1 MNHREITNQLFLL
14 FVPLF
19 ALFVQP
25 LFAQQVSI
33 SPTPQQVAWGES
45 VAFANSES
53 YTLVGESSADADAVA
68 LFKKNFATGGAV
80 QVIMGERGDAA
91 IADYESLIPENAEG
105 YYLAVSKNKVV
116 IAGNDGAGTYYG
128 VQSFIQI
135 ASQPNV
141 MEVAIT
147 DYPSVVHRGLVEGY
161 YGNPYS
167 EANRMSL
174 FEFFGRQKMNMYIY
188 GPKDDV
194 YHRAQWREEY
204 PADQAEKIRQYVA
217 AAKANKVDFV
227 WAIHPGEN
235 IQWNNADSV
244 NIVNK
249 LKAMYNLGVR
259 TFAVFFDDVWGGEGT
274 RGDKQAQL
282 MNYITDELNK
292 AYDDVNPCIIC
303 PTQYNRGWSNGDYLT
318 TLGTVMYPEIRI
330 MWTGNSVVDIINKSD
345 MQWINAQIGRKA
357 FIWLN
362 YPVNDYCI
370 NHMLMGP
377 TTGNDLDIADMVSGF
392 TSNPME
398 YAEASKVSLFSIG
411 DYNWNM
417 PAYDADASWENAI
430 KYIMPTLAEEFHFFC
445 ENNVDLGATVHGL
458 RRNDESPAF
467 VDAKAVYN
475 AEMAAGNRDLAY
487 AAVGEQFEKFVT
499 TADRLLAS
507 TEAAALI
514 EEITPWLKCMK
525 YMGQR
530 GVALVNMN
538 NALLNEDPE
547 AFIDNYLLY
556 NSHVTA
562 QEALRSRDFAGTIKQ
577 ATPEVATLHV
587 EPFIDENVGELVAI
601 YKENYDYRTDVFP
614 AQVVENG
621 TYYIM
626 YNGAYLTNT
635 TPNTDGSVPQF
646 VAAIDDVRP
655 QKQEWKISIDPST
668 GRYKI
673 VNLED
678 NRYLNEKGEFSVS
691 NSTNPYDAAWHTY
704 DIYRLANGKYGVQ
717 NAGSAGTK
725 FWTADGSRVK
735 VSGTSEPLPANF
747 IFDIVPISGA
757 EEEKNLISS
766 NGIYYIVDGGKYLT
780 NNNINGSGGTP
791 TFETVAAP
799 GLAQEWI
806 ITPDASGSNY
816 YKILSN
822 ADGRYI
828 NEYGV
833 FGTNQYYSDW
843 NTYLITMQNGMFSI
857 RWTQSAIKKGVK
869 FLVSNGTNFVEQAI
883 EHSASYSVEIVK
895 KVVEQEPSDEPSALE
910 CQSLKIYRLENI
922 GNGKFISNGNN
933 LANDAVITYATGDD
947 SSVGQQWALY
957 PTGVADEYIL
967 INPASKKSVDM
978 APGVGYPVQWNFEPY
993 NVNQIFKIVE
1003 IEPGVHRL
1011 LNAGNLSQC
1020 LGVSSSGTPLIVDDL
1035 SSETSLFRLH
1045 ATGEELSMNFPVANK
1060 SFVIMNVATE
1070 QVISCPQFSTLDS
1083 QLCSEFYTT
1092 GNNRQVWKITKGKSS
1107 YVLTSQYYGLSLD
1120 MGLDGA
1126 CVPLLYTTNSA
1137 NSNQNIYFEEV
1148 EGESGVYRLYA
1159 LKNAIKYYLQSVADE
1174 ALATTTSP
1182 AGDDTKFVMAM
1193 MNGSFGNEWEN
1204 QEFFEE
1210 NKEAAHATFV
1220 PYTSTSQMKLDAN
1233 YNYPWLTPEKAD
1245 YLSLNGTW
1253 KFNFVPS
1260 PSSRPGEA
1268 DFWGDAADVSAW
1280 DNIDVPSCWE
1290 MKGYDLPLYVN
1301 VEYAFLD
1308 NPPYIVNKVSG
1319 VGDNPVGSYRRTF
1332 TLPQGWNDK
1341 NVFLHFD
1348 GLYSAAYVWVNG
1360 KYVGYTQGGNN
1371 DHEFDISA
1379 HVRTGENNIS
1389 VQVLRW
1395 SDASY
1400 LEGQDMFHMSGLHR
1414 DVYLYAT
1421 PKTFV
1426 RDHYITSELNEDYTS
1441 GSMNIAIEVDNRTGV
1456 AATKSIE
1463 TELISPSG
1471 ALVASQSVS
1480 VDIAAGTQSATT
1492 NITYDA
1498 LDNLLPWTAE
1508 TPNLYT
1514 LVVRQKDV
1522 AGNEEM
1528 VFSTK
1533 YGFRHI
1539 EIKNGVVLINGQ
1551 RVFFKG
1557 VNNQDT
1563 HPLHGR
1569 AIDVE
1574 TMLKDVEM
1582 MKQSNMNTV
1591 RTSHYPRQAKM
1602 YAMFDYYG
1610 LYVMD
1615 EADVECHKNWED
1627 RKKNS
1632 ISNDLTWRAQYV
1644 DRTVRMVYRD
1654 RNHPSVVFWSLGNE
1668 SSVGVNFDFTYAAT
1682 RALDS
1687 RPIHYEGYS
1696 RENSAANTDMHSK
1709 MYPDLEYVR
1718 TYSNSSIGGE
1728 PFFMC
1733 EYAHAMGNAVG
1744 NLQEYWDIIES
1755 SRYGIGG
1762 CIWDWVDQSIYDPQ
1776 AIKSGQLD
1784 VNGFPKYTS
1793 GYDYPG
1799 PHQGNFVNNG
1809 LITADRAWT
1818 PKLTEVK
1825 KVYQY
1830 ATFTFD
1836 ANSNTLLVKN
1846 KYNFLNLDLFSL
1858 RYTILCNGE
1867 MVKSATMDMPS
1878 TAPAETA
1885 SIVLPIIDE
1894 FEEGSEYLLN
1904 VELLKNNEEIWCESG
1919 YPMAAE
1925 QFTLQS
1931 RGALA
1936 AVPATTEQLSLSSVG
1951 GYTVSNDNITFSVNS
1966 DGFVTE
1972 WVANGVQVLESGDK
1986 HPVYSNIRWIENESP
2001 YGNHEF
2007 GDDISYVSSATVNA
2021 TLSGDANCCVVTV
2034 NAVHD
2039 SCPYVIEYTI
2049 YASGEVDM
2057 RIDYTPFTSLRRIGI
2072 DVIFPAGYE
2081 NVSYYAK
2088 GPWENYV
2095 DRQRG
2100 SFIGRYTTTVDD
2112 MFEMY
2117 AHPQSHGNRMALR
2130 SMSLV
2135 NPENGNTINIET
2147 EGEVSFSLSH
2157 YNQVQYLTPVLHPWE
2172 LVKDD
2177 VVYATFDY
2185 MQRGLGNGS
2194 CGPGTESMYYCPS
2207 GSTYSHTLRISTVN
2221 GKETGIGD
2229 MGVEACTVD
2238 YNAAS
2243 QMVSCGNVPE
2253 GSTIEVVNMGGV
2265 AVARAVAE
2273 AGVATV
2279 SLADSPKGSYL
2290 LIIKSNGEQRVH
2302 KFIKW

>member
-1 MNHREITNQLFLL
+1 MKQMRKILSLMLMAVLSVMAMPLL
-14 FVPLF
+14 
-19 ALFVQP
+19 
-25 LFAQQVSI
+25 AQQVNI
-33 SPTPQQVAWGES
+33 SPTPQSVTWGES
-45 VAFANSES
+45 VAFAGDAA
-53 YTLVGESSADADAVA
+53 YTLVGESSADGDAVA

-80 QVIMGERGDAA
+80 QVIMGERGDEAVA
-91 IADYESLIPENAEG
+91 EYESLIPQKDEG
-105 YYLAVSKNKVV
+105 YYLAVSSNKVV
-116 IAGNDGAGTYYG
+116 IAGNDGAGTFYA

-135 ASQPNV
+135 ASQPDV
-141 MEVAIT
+141 MSVTIT
-147 DYPSVVHRGLVEGY
+147 DYPSVVQRGLVEGY

-194 YHRAQWREEY
+194 YHRGQWRENY
-204 PADQAEKIRQYVA
+204 PADQAEKIKQYVE

-235 IQWNNADSV
+235 IQWNKADSV

-249 LKAMYNLGVR
+249 LKAMYDLGVR

-282 MNYITDELNK
+282 MNYITDELNS

-303 PTQYNRGWSNGDYLT
+303 PTQYNRGWSSGDYLT

-330 MWTGNSVVDIINKSD
+330 MWTGNSVVDMINKSD
-345 MQWINAQIGRKA
+345 MQWINAQISRKA

-377 TTGNDLDIADMVSGF
+377 TTGNDLNIADMLSGF

-417 PAYDADASWENAI
+417 PAYDADASWKNAI
-430 KYIMPTLAEEFHFFC
+430 KYIMPSATEEFRFFC

-458 RRNDESPAF
+458 RRYDESPEF
-467 VDAKAVYN
+467 VAAKATFDTQI
-475 AEMAAGNRDLAY
+475 AAGNKAEAY
-487 AAVGEQFEKFVT
+487 AAVGEQFKKFVT
-499 TADRLLAS
+499 TADLLLGS
-507 TEAAALI
+507 SEAPALI
-514 EEITPWLKCMK
+514 EELTPWLNCMK
-525 YMGQR
+525 YIGLR
-530 GVALVNMN
+530 GISLVEMN
-538 NALLNEDPE
+538 NALLCASPDS
-547 AFIDNYLLY
+547 FINSYLRY
-556 NSHVTA
+556 NDYVVA

-577 ATPEVATLHV
+577 ATPEVATLYV
-587 EPFIDENVGELVAI
+587 EPFVKETIGELVAE
-601 YKENYDYRTDVFP
+601 YKESYDYRTDVFP

-635 TPNTDGSVPQF
+635 TPNTAGSVPQF
-646 VAAIDDVRP
+646 VASLDDVRP

-678 NRYLNEKGEFSVS
+678 NRYLNEKGEFTVS
-691 NSTNPYDAAWHTY
+691 DNTNPYDAAWHTY

-717 NAGSAGTK
+717 NAGSAGTN
-725 FWTADGSRVK
+725 FWTSDGTRVK
-735 VSGTSEPLPANF
+735 TGSSGEPLPSNF
-747 IFDIVPISGA
+747 IFDIVPVNGA
-757 EEEKNLISS
+757 EEEKNLISAS
-766 NGIYYIVDGGKYLT
+766 GIYYIIDGGKYLT
-780 NNNINGSGGTP
+780 NNNISGSGGTP
-791 TFETVAAP
+791 TFEEVSAP
-799 GLAQEWI
+799 GIAQEWLI
-806 ITPDASGSNY
+806 APDASGKNY

-822 ADGRYI
+822 ADGRYV

-833 FGTNQYYSDW
+833 FGTNAYYSDW
-843 NTYLITMQNGMFSI
+843 NTYLITMQDGLFSI
-857 RWTQSAIKKGVK
+857 RWTQSATKNGVK
-869 FLVSNGTNFVEQAI
+869 FLVSNGTNLVEQAVA
-883 EHSASYSVEIVK
+883 HSDSYTVEIVK
-895 KVVEQEPSDEPSALE
+895 KVVEQEPSDEPAE
-910 CQSLKIYRLENI
+910 IATTTLKVYRLENI
-922 GNGKFISNGNN
+922 GNGLFISNGDNT
-933 LANDAVITYATGDD
+933 ANDAVISYAAGNE
-947 SSVGQQWALY
+947 SSIGQQWAIY
-957 PTGVADEYIL
+957 PTGIADEYIL

-993 NVNQIFKIVE
+993 NVNQIFKFVE
-1003 IEPGVHRL
+1003 VEPGVCQL

-1035 SSETSLFRLH
+1035 TSETSLFRLH
-1045 ATGEELSMNFPVANK
+1045 ETGEELPLNFPVANK
-1060 SFVIMNVATE
+1060 SFVIKNVGTE
-1070 QVISCPQFSTLDS
+1070 QVVTCLAHSTIDS
-1083 QLCSEFYTT
+1083 PLYSGVYTA
-1092 GNNRQVWKITKGKSS
+1092 GNNGQVWKFTAGKSAF
-1107 YVLTSQYYGLSLD
+1107 VLTSQYYGLSLD
-1120 MGLDGA
+1120 MGLSGA
-1126 CVPLLYTTNSA
+1126 CIPLLYTTNS
-1137 NSNQNIYFEEV
+1137 NNDNQNVYFEEV
-1148 EGESGVYRLYA
+1148 DGESGVYRIYA
-1159 LKNAIKYYLQSVADE
+1159 LNGSTKYYLQSVADD
-1174 ALATTTSP
+1174 ALATTTTP
-1182 AGDDTKFVMAM
+1182 TGDDTKFVISMV
-1193 MNGSFGNEWEN
+1193 NGSFGNDWEN

-1210 NKEAAHATFV
+1210 NKEAAHATFI
-1220 PYTSTSQMKLDAN
+1220 PYTSTSLMKADAN
-1233 YNYPWLTPEKAD
+1233 YALPWLTPEKAD

-1253 KFNFVPS
+1253 KFNFVPT
-1260 PSSRPGEA
+1260 PSSRPGEST
-1268 DFWGDAADVSAW
+1268 FWGDDADVSSW

-1332 TLPQGWNDK
+1332 SLPEGWDEK

-1360 KYVGYTQGGNN
+1360 EYVGYTQGGNN
-1371 DHEFDISA
+1371 DHEFDISSY
-1379 HVRTGENNIS
+1379 VRTGENNIS
-1389 VQVLRW
+1389 VQVFRW

-1426 RDHYITSELNEDYTS
+1426 RDHYITAEFNEDYAS
-1441 GSMNIAIEVDNRTGV
+1441 GSMNIAFEVDNRTAV
-1456 AATKSIE
+1456 AATKVIE
-1463 TELISPSG
+1463 TELISPEG
-1471 ALVASQSVS
+1471 TVIAAQSATVE
-1480 VDIAAGTQSATT
+1480 IAAGTTKAAAHVA
-1492 NITYDA
+1492 YDA
-1498 LDNLLPWTAE
+1498 LSNLQPWTAE

-1514 LVVRQKDV
+1514 VIVRQKDE

-1563 HPLHGR
+1563 HPLYGR

-1582 MKQSNMNTV
+1582 MKQSNMNIV

-1627 RKKNS
+1627 KKKNG

-1654 RNHPSVVFWSLGNE
+1654 RNHPSIVFWSLGNE

-1682 RALDS
+1682 RALDA

-1696 RENSAANTDMHSK
+1696 NDNSAANTDMHSK
-1709 MYPDLEYVR
+1709 MYPDLAYVR
-1718 TYSNSSIGGE
+1718 TYANNSIGGE

-1733 EYAHAMGNAVG
+1733 EYAHAMGNGVG

-1755 SRYGIGG
+1755 SKYGIGG

-1776 AIKSGQLD
+1776 AIKSGELE

-1830 ATFTFD
+1830 ATFAFD
-1836 ANSNTLLVKN
+1836 AAQNLLSVKN
-1846 KYNFLNLDLFSL
+1846 KYNFLNLDVFSL
-1858 RYTILCNGE
+1858 RYTVLCNGE
-1867 MVKSATMDMPS
+1867 VAESNTMAMPS
-1878 TAPAETA
+1878 TAPGETA
-1885 SIVLPIIDE
+1885 AITLPVTTVIE
-1894 FEEGSEYLLN
+1894 PGCEYLLN
-1904 VELLKNNEEIWCESG
+1904 VELLKNDAEVWCESG
-1919 YPMAAE
+1919 YSMAAE
-1925 QFTLQS
+1925 QFTLQE
-1931 RGALA
+1931 RAALA
-1936 AVPATTEQLSLSSVG
+1936 AVATTEEQLSLVSAG
-1951 GYTVSNDNITFSVNS
+1951 GYTVSNDNITFTVNNS
-1966 DGFVTE
+1966 GFVTE
-1972 WVANGVQVLESGDK
+1972 WVANGVQVLESSDK
-1986 HPVYSNIRWIENESP
+1986 YPVYSNIRWIENESP
-2001 YGNHEF
+2001 YGEHNF
-2007 GDDISYVSSATVNA
+2007 GDATAYVSSATVNA
-2021 TLSGDANCCVVTV
+2021 SLASDAASCTVTV
-2034 NAVHD
+2034 NAQHD
-2039 SCPYVIEYTI
+2039 KCPYTIVYTI

-2057 RIDYTPFTSLRRIGI
+2057 KIDYTPATSLRRIGI
-2072 DVIFPAGYE
+2072 DMLFPAGYE

-2088 GPWENYV
+2088 GPWENYI

-2100 SFIGRYTTTVDD
+2100 SFLGRYTTTVDD

-2117 AHPQSHGNRMALR
+2117 AHPQSMGNRMALR
-2130 SMSLV
+2130 ELSLV
-2135 NPENGNTINIET
+2135 NPDNGNTINIAT

-2157 YNQVQYLTPVLHPWE
+2157 YDQVQYLTPVLHPWD

-2207 GSTYSHTLRISTVN
+2207 GSTYSHTLRVSTIN
-2221 GKETGIGD
+2221 GKDTGID
-2229 MGVEACTVD
+2229 NVGVEACTVVYD
-2238 YNAAS
+2238 AAS
-2243 QMVSCGNVPE
+2243 QVVSCGNVDA
-2253 GSTIEVVNMGGV
+2253 GISVEVVNMGGV
-2265 AVARAVAE
+2265 SVGKAVAVDGSAS
-2273 AGVATV
+2273 V
-2279 SLADSPKGSYL
+2279 SLAGSPKGSYL
-2290 LIIKSNGEQRVH
+2290 LIIKGNGEQRAH
-2302 KFIKW
+2302 KFLKW